1 MTYLALARR
10 YRPADFESILAQKR
24 ITRTLA
30 NAITTGRISHAYLFC
45 GPRGTG
51 KTSTARVLAKSLNCK
66 SGPTATPCGQCSN
79 CIEIRQGNSPDVF
92 EIDAASNRGIDDIRE
107 LRENV
112 RYSPAASRYKIYIVD
127 EVHRL
132 THEAFD
138 ALLKTLEE
146 PPSHVIFIFAT
157 TEPQALPPTILSRTQ
172 RFDFRRVPVSS
183 LAEAVNNVAATEGVE
198 IEPKAA
204 LLVARKADG
213 SLRDALSLLDQLIN
227 FSQAKITAE
236 LAEDVLGI
244 VKADFLFE
252 IFSAAF
258 RHDTATVLNQF
269 EKYFGEGGD
278 IDELVDE
285 LSAML
290 SKLLMIKNGVD
301 DIAILE
307 MDNAEKEKATALI
320 SDLDT
325 SDILR
330 MLKVMADFIIE
341 KKSGIDPV
349 VAIELAL
356 VRLSN
361 LDKTVDIEK
370 ILGAFGNPG
379 MQSNPI
385 KGASVPTPSKPVN
398 PQTSFSRPFSPGDS
412 SIRAKPANGPDSNS
426 TLPSSAITD
435 LGSYKPQDVA
445 LWWPKFLTYVKE
457 KSMAV
462 WSNLQHA
469 GALCDESG
477 EVRIC
482 LPGANDFRIKF
493 LSKDNKE
500 FIIERLREF
509 CGTNLGVNFVKIDG
523 QMNQQV
529 NGPGN
534 GALNTDRANIGMV
547 SGNRTGNIGQAAEE
561 FLSQHPQI
569 KKLHDLIDGEDVG
582 FKGSIQ

>member
-66 SGPTATPCGQCSN
+66 NGPTATPCGECVN

-112 RYSPAASRYKIYIVD
+112 RYSPVASKYKIYIVD

-157 TEPQALPPTILSRTQ
+157 TEPQALPATILSRTQ
-172 RFDFRRVPVSS
+172 RFDFRRVPVSA
-183 LAEAVNNVAATEGVE
+183 LAEAINNVGSTEGIE

-204 LLVARKADG
+204 LLLARKADG

-227 FSQAKITAE
+227 FSQSKITAE
-236 LAEDVLGI
+236 LAEEVLGI
-244 VKADFLFE
+244 VKSDFLFGLFE
-252 IFSAAF
+252 AIIK
-258 RHDTATVLNQF
+258 HETPTVIDLF
-269 EKYFGEGGD
+269 ERYFGEGGD
-278 IDELVDE
+278 IDELAEVI
-285 LSAML
+285 SAML
-290 SKLLMIKNGVD
+290 SKLLLIKNGVD

-307 MDNAEKEKATALI
+307 MDNSEKEKASQLV

-325 SDILR
+325 ADILR
-330 MLKVMADFIIE
+330 MLKLMADYIAE

-356 VRLSN
+356 VRLAN
-361 LDKTVDIEK
+361 LDRAVEIEK
-370 ILGAFGNPG
+370 LIGSLGNSGPVQMSTRNPNQITHFNKSPDTQNLFGEPRVNR
-379 MQSNPI
+379 S
-385 KGASVPTPSKPVN
+385 PVRKAE
-398 PQTSFSRPFSPGDS
+398 PESPALQQS
-412 SIRAKPANGPDSNS
+412 SIAGVGTFKPEDIN
-426 TLPSSAITD
+426 
-435 LGSYKPQDVA
+435 Q
-445 LWWPKFLTYVKE
+445 WWPQFLVFVKE
-457 KSMAV
+457 KRMAI
-462 WSNLQHA
+462 WSHLQHA
-469 GALCDESG
+469 KAELIGPNSIK
-477 EVRIC
+477 IC
-482 LPGANDFRIKF
+482 VPGANDYMMKY
-493 LSKDNKE
+493 LAKDNKGY
-500 FIIERLREF
+500 IVERLGEF
-509 CGTNLGVNFVKIDG
+509 CGTNLSVEFVKTESIAT
-523 QMNQQV
+523 NCA
-529 NGPGN
+529 NGISNVARGENTETN
-534 GALNTDRANIGMV
+534 GKTNGVWKSN
-547 SGNRTGNIGQAAEE
+547 AEQHARE
-561 FLSQHPQI
+561 FLNQHPQI

-582 FKGSIQ
+582 FRGSI